1 MPGGSGAR
9 AGRLGSREIT
19 PPPPSSHLPLRRSRD
34 SPSCGCARSAR
45 CREISSDGRKW
56 ASEGAEAVRSRES
69 CEFNDVGRGAGLR
82 REAGGAVGRHVE
94 EPLGIKARFSPPGY

>member
-19 PPPPSSHLPLRRSRD
+19 PPPPSSHLPLRGSRD
-34 SPSCGCARSAR
+34 SPSCGCARNAR

-82 REAGGAVGRHVE
+82 REAGAQ
-94 EPLGIKARFSPPGY
+94 LGGTWRSRWQLRLVSPPPGY